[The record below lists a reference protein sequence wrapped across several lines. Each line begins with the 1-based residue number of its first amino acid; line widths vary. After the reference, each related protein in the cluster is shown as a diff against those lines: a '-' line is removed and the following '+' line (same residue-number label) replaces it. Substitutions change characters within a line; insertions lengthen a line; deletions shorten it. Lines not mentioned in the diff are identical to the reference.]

1 MAVAARAL
9 LTAEGIA
16 ARIVTMPCWELFEE
30 QPATYRDSVLGP
42 GTVKVAV
49 EAGVR
54 LGWDRYIGP
63 DGAFIGMHS
72 FGASGP
78 YKDVY
83 KHFGI
88 TPEAVADAAKA
99 ALKGK

>member
-1 MAVAARAL
+1 M
-9 LTAEGIA
+9 T
-16 ARIVTMPCWELFEE
+16 
-30 QPATYRDSVLGP
+30 SVLGE

-63 DGAFIGMHS
+63 KGAFIGMHS

-88 TPEAVADAAKA
+88 TPEAVADAAKK
-99 ALKGK
+99 ALNS

>member
-1 MAVAARAL
+1 
-9 LTAEGIA
+9 
-16 ARIVTMPCWELFEE
+16 MPCWTLFEE
-30 QPATYRDSVLGP
+30 QPATYRDSVLGA
-42 GTVKVAV
+42 GTVKVAI

-54 LGWDRYIGP
+54 LGWDRYIGA
-63 DGAFIGMHS
+63 DGAFIGMHG
-72 FGASGP
+72 FGSSGP

-88 TPEAVADAAKA
+88 TPEAAAEAAKA